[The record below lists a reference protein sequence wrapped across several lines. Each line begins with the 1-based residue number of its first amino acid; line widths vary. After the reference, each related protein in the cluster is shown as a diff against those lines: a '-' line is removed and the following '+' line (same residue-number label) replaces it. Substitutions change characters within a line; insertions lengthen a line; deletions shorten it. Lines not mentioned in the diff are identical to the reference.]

1 MKFTTYFEPQLL
13 KNTSVKDKINYLVR
27 LTQILAFSAIITGI
41 IGVLISNYSIQSLNK
56 NSLEPLDHL
65 RLIKESYEQNI
76 LVIAHNAAQGRVTN
90 YVQAAK
96 KLEKEKEK
104 INNEWNAYKNGYL
117 TAKEKQ
123 LMPVMLKSIC

>member
-65 RLIKESYEQNI
+65 RLIKEWNDPRFI
-76 LVIAHNAAQGRVTN
+76 DTLVFR
-90 YVQAAK
+90 
-96 KLEKEKEK
+96 
-104 INNEWNAYKNGYL
+104 
-117 TAKEKQ
+117 
-123 LMPVMLKSIC
+123 